1 MSMRV
6 IKRAL
11 GLLIVDIVLIIGIFV
26 LQFRTD
32 STIIEK
38 IGNLQVS
45 LELNENQEDEK
56 ILKNKL
62 QISYNGLNL
71 FCNDQ
76 NPAQISYSNSDEK
89 KSLILQSYEKGD
101 LSYKFNFSDDVSFT
115 VAISSQESNADF
127 STFVE
132 LPSNVSNFYLPY
144 NFNYNMKIQKEDD
157 SKIVVDGKK
166 SSWEISAA
174 NLSPSII
181 SYTKNEN
188 STHYAIY
195 DDTVTQ
201 FSFELLAQTPFADN
215 LIYLQN
221 VENLKTNLISA
232 FKTNSSSLTE
242 QIVVSYI
249 AAQSE
254 NGNYVS
260 AIEEIPTSFKNGNSR
275 TYLSSPYLNNLARMN
290 VLLDN
295 SVSENENLITNA
307 NSNFDLNLFTT
318 KNLAFYMYIYPNK
331 NVVNSVLQKAA
342 TSDIENASLMQVS
355 GILRTYTELF
365 SYDKNLALILSP
377 VLENCVQ
384 KIENLCN
391 YDQNI
396 LTISE
401 NDTFVSVIQAVEIG
415 VSLLRYGNLIGNQT
429 YIKSGYV
436 IINSYINETSSFDL
450 RTLCNLYS
458 ILAYDNSYY
467 PHFKK
472 IETNDNQKIWA
483 WTCAKDITY
492 SSQSENS
499 ISLRIDFPEN
509 YTHYVIFKGIPRFR
523 TIYIYDMAFRT
534 DPRFET
540 YNSSGYVYNRD
551 SEILLLKSRHKQR
564 FETVR
569 FDLYD
574 ENYVEP
580 ARQNPV
586 VQTQPVATEQTQTV
600 EEQTITTEE
609 SIKEE
614 TAENLSENETTEEN

>member
-1 MSMRV
+1 MRV

-45 LELNENQEDEK
+45 LELNENQEDGE

-101 LSYKFNFSDDVSFT
+101 LSYKFNFSDNVSFK
-115 VAISSQESNADF
+115 VAISSHEPNADF

-132 LPSNVSNFYLPY
+132 LPSNVSSFYLPY

-174 NLSPSII
+174 NLSSSII

-188 STHYAIY
+188 NSHYAIY
-195 DDTVTQ
+195 DDSVTQ
-201 FSFELLAQTPFADN
+201 FSFEILAQTPFADN

-221 VENLKTNLISA
+221 VENLKANLISA
-232 FKTNSSSLTE
+232 FKANSSSLTE

-254 NGNYVS
+254 NGNYIS

-275 TYLSSPYLNNLARMN
+275 TYLSSPYLNNLAKMN

-295 SVSENENLITNA
+295 SVSENERLITNA

-377 VLENCVQ
+377 ILENCVQ

-391 YDQNI
+391 YDQDI

-415 VSLLRYGNLIGNQT
+415 VSLLRYGNLIENQT

-436 IINSYINETSSFDL
+436 IINSYISETSSFDL
-450 RTLCNLYS
+450 RTLCNIYS

-483 WTCAKDITY
+483 WTCVKDITY

-534 DPRFET
+534 DPRFEA

-551 SEILLLKSRHKQR
+551 SETLLLKSRHKQR
-564 FETVR
+564 FETIR

-574 ENYVEP
+574 ENYVETVS
-580 ARQNPV
+580 QNSV
-586 VQTQPVATEQTQTV
+586 VQTQPT
-600 EEQTITTEE
+600 TTENPSE
-609 SIKEE
+609 KEV
-614 TAENLSENETTEEN
+614 TEEN